1 MTVVWLAKSGLFDL
15 PKMVTIISSFCH
27 FSRIHFRIFAISVK
41 TSSIFKT
48 FFFAYASFFFKA
60 KLLLLYFLL
69 LLFTVHFEG
78 FSLRLHFGLDFW
90 RNQPEGLRDWIPYS
104 VVEKKKKEIKLA
116 EKVAKHARTHYP
128 QMLTINLTYVQLYST
143 IFSTKTKKT
152 QNVKT
157 KNSNNVFKM
166 IVYHLVQSVQQCLC
180 NECVSFQAKT
190 YVSCRYWK

>member
-1 MTVVWLAKSGLFDL
+1 MKIITCDSSLTCKKWPIWFTKNGHYHLFIL
-15 PKMVTIISSFCH
+15 S

-104 VVEKKKKEIKLA
+104 VVEKKKNQACRKSGQTFSDSLPPNADDQFDLRSVIFYYIFYQN
-116 EKVAKHARTHYP
+116 EKNPKC
-128 QMLTINLTYVQLYST
+128 
-143 IFSTKTKKT
+143 
-152 QNVKT
+152 QNEEF
-157 KNSNNVFKM
+157 N
-166 IVYHLVQSVQQCLC
+166 QCLQ
-180 NECVSFQAKT
+180 NDCVSFGAKRT
-190 YVSCRYWK
+190 TMPLQWLCFI